1 MRDGKVVPEL
11 VDVFKLIRDYDVV
24 LGTAHVSPEEAFVVV
39 EAAKDAGVKK
49 IVITHPE
56 WWVVDMSIDDQIRLV
71 KDYDVILERC
81 YAQNMAAVLT
91 RAISQTIWSLLR
103 PLVMNTLW

>member
-1 MRDGKVVPEL
+1 MFP
-11 VDVFKLIRDYDVV
+11 
-24 LGTAHVSPEEAFVVV
+24 PEEAFVVV